1 MALTTFR
8 LYGSLGKRFGKVH
21 RLECHTP
28 GEGITGLC
36 VKLPG
41 FQHHMMAA
49 HLDGIA
55 FRISKGKHKMGDVS
69 ELGHTH
75 GDREITIAPVVG
87 GAKSGGL
94 GQLLVGVAVIVAS
107 FYTGGLASAAFG
119 ASAATASAIGAAT
132 FSFGVSLTLG
142 GAMQMLSPQ
151 AQGLQTR
158 EDVDNK
164 ASYAFG
170 GPVSTTAQGSALGI
184 LYGEREIGG
193 GVISAGIVA
202 EDYNG

>member
-1 MALTTFR
+1 MAMTTFK
-8 LYGSLGKRFGKVH
+8 LFGSLGKRFGRVH
-21 RLECHTP
+21 KLDCHTP

-41 FQHHMMAA
+41 FQDFMMQA
-49 HLDGIA
+49 HLHGMA
-55 FRISKGKHKMGDVS
+55 FKVRKGSHVMGDVG
-69 ELGHTH
+69 ELNHTH
-75 GDREITIAPVVG
+75 GDRVVTIAPVIG

-107 FYTGGLASAAFG
+107 FYTGGLATAAFG
-119 ASAATASAIGAAT
+119 ASAATAAAVGAAT

-142 GAMQMLSPQ
+142 GAMQLLSPQ
-151 AQGLQTR
+151 PKGLQTR

-170 GPVSTTAQGSALGI
+170 GPVNTTAQGTALGI
-184 LYGEREIGG
+184 LLGEREIGG
-193 GVISAGIVA
+193 NVISAGIVA
-202 EDYNG
+202 EDYHE